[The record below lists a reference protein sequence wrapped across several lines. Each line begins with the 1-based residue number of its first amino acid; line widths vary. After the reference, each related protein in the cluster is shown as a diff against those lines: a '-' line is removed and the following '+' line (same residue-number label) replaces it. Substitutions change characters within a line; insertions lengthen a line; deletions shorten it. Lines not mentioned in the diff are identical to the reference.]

1 MEIKSLLKSIGVGV
15 ATLVQGLLNTW
26 IFFNK
31 KTIFFA
37 RASIF
42 LI

>member
-26 IFFNK
+26 IFLIRK
-31 KTIFFA
+31 PFFLPEPQF
-37 RASIF
+37 S
-42 LI
+42 